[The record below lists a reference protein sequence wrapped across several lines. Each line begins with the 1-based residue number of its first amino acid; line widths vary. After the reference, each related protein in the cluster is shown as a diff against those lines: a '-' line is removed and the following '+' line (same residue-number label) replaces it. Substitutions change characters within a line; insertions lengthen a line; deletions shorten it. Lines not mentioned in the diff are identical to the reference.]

1 MDIAD
6 IEYAIETL
14 ENEDS
19 TIENVDE
26 LANLYIVY
34 DHMKAG
40 LNRTSDGIEDE
51 LRDILPS
58 YRIYCGSKR
67 KYQLGQ
73 ANEIEV
79 IQNLNLLCQEISE
92 FVNSLYSGTDMN
104 KERLYIRKEITKIYE
119 KLTK

>member
-1 MDIAD
+1 
-6 IEYAIETL
+6 
-14 ENEDS
+14 
-19 TIENVDE
+19 
-26 LANLYIVY
+26 
-34 DHMKAG
+34 MKAG
-40 LNRTSDGIEDE
+40 LKSTSDGIEDE

-79 IQNLNLLCQEISE
+79 IQNLNLLCREISE